1 MTQNNETQTLVTSRL
16 QTRQRFKV
24 NKAARRAKQPL
35 QHPPAEQP
43 RQMKKQPTTSEMTR
57 FLNRIKLVHQAILKT
72 SAPGAVKTEH
82 LEETNQNEPEIVKYT
97 TTRYIMTATV
107 ALRVNYRW
115 VVRPSDGQSDMKWA
129 VQDLDADP
137 APKIKLITSGK
148 PK

>member
-1 MTQNNETQTLVTSRL
+1 MTQNNETQTSRL

-35 QHPPAEQP
+35 QHPPAEPP

-72 SAPGAVKTEH
+72 SATGAVKTED
-82 LEETNQNEPEIVKYT
+82 LEEANQNEPEIVKYT
-97 TTRYIMTATV
+97 TSRYIMTDTV

-115 VVRPSDGQSDMKWA
+115 VLRLTK
-129 VQDLDADP
+129 
-137 APKIKLITSGK
+137 
-148 PK
+148 